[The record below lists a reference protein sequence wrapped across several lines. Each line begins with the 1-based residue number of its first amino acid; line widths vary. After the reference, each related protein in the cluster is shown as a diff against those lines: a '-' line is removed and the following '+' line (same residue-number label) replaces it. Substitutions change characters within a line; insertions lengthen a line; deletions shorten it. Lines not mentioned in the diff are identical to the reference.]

1 MTASADDRWEDEAP
15 VELTEV
21 ERQGKETGS
30 DKRSGKPKSV
40 LRRMFGMV
48 MILISLGFLG
58 LVTASAGV
66 LWVFWTYG
74 KGLPDYHQL
83 ATYEPPV
90 ATRIHAGNGALIA
103 EHAKEKR
110 VFVPVE
116 AMPPRLIQ
124 AFISAEDK
132 AFYSHFGVDPR
143 ALFRA
148 VVTNAMNYG
157 SGRRPIGASTITQQV
172 TKNFLLTNEVSI
184 DRKIK
189 EAILSLRMERAFTK
203 DQILALYLNEI
214 YLGFGSYGVA
224 AAALNYFD
232 KSLNQ
237 LTLEEM
243 AYLAALPKAPANYH
257 PLKRNRAA
265 VIRRNWVLRE
275 MQQNGF
281 INQTE
286 QKRAAAKPLTIV
298 AQSGADSANA
308 PYFAEEVR
316 REVVAKFGED
326 MLYKGGL
333 SVRTTLDP
341 ALQASARIALER
353 GLEALDRRQGWRG
366 PLASHDGE
374 GDIDTILA
382 KHQRKML
389 DNHFAALV
397 TEVTKSQAQIYVNG
411 GSGRIPFQ
419 LAFWAYP
426 PRREDGV
433 RPQPLRDLR
442 DALAVGDIVMV
453 QPPSETPDLIRNE
466 FEPQPGDYSL
476 SQRPLVEGAIV
487 AVDPHTGRLLAMSG
501 GYNYRDSEFNRAV
514 QAMRQPGSAFKP
526 FVYLAA
532 LDEGYN
538 PTTRIL
544 DAPLVVD
551 QGPGKPKWKPANYT
565 RRFYGPSIMRVG
577 IEKSRNLMTARLA
590 MNLGMDQVQ
599 DYARRFGLNDN
610 LPPLL
615 SMSLG
620 AGETTLLR
628 LTAAYGMLV
637 NGGKQITPS
646 LVDRVQD
653 RHGKTIYQHDQ
664 RSCDACRADGGWANQ
679 PIPELDDVRKQLTSP
694 ASAFQMVSMLEGVVE
709 RGTGRKIKALD
720 LVVAGK
726 TGTTNDNTNGWFIG
740 FTPDLAIGVFVGY
753 DTPRPLGKRETGST
767 VAVPIFGDFVA
778 RAQAGKPVIPF
789 RRPGGVTIIPVNAET
804 GERVLPTHEK
814 AILEVFKPGQRP
826 GGLLIDVPGSTAQQ
840 APQEEIATPGL
851 F

>member
-1 MTASADDRWEDEAP
+1 MTGTDRDNEFDEP
-15 VELTEV
+15 LELTDV
-21 ERQGKETGS
+21 QS
-30 DKRSGKPKSV
+30 KPRKKSFLARFVGAVTV
-40 LRRMFGMV
+40 LV
-48 MILISLGFLG
+48 SLLFLG
-58 LVTASAGV
+58 IVAATAAV

-74 KGLPDYHQL
+74 KDLPDYHQL
-83 ATYEPPV
+83 AKYEPPV

-103 EHAKEKR
+103 EHATEKR
-110 VFVPVE
+110 VFMPVE

-124 AFISAEDK
+124 AFLSAEDK

-157 SGRRPIGASTITQQV
+157 TGRRPIGASTITQQV

-189 EAILSLRMERAFTK
+189 EAILSFRMERAFTK

-214 YLGFGSYGVA
+214 YLGMGSYGVA

-232 KSLNQ
+232 KSLDQ

-257 PLKRNRAA
+257 PIRKTRAA
-265 VIRRNWVLRE
+265 TIRRDWVLGE

-281 INQTE
+281 ITGDE
-286 QKRAAAKPLTIV
+286 ARRARAMPLQI
-298 AQSGADSANA
+298 ARQSGFDSAEA

-316 REVVAKFGED
+316 REVVSRFGED
-326 MLYKGGL
+326 MLYAGGL

-341 ALQASARIALER
+341 ELQHAARMALQR

-366 PLASHDGE
+366 ALASHTGDG
-374 GDIDTILA
+374 DLDDILA
-382 KHQRKML
+382 KHEATML
-389 DNHFAALV
+389 EDHHAAYV
-397 TEVTKSQAQIYVNG
+397 TEVTKDQAQIYVNG
-411 GSGRIPFQ
+411 GRGRIPFQ

-426 PRREDGV
+426 PRGEDGV
-433 RPQPLRDLR
+433 RPQPLNDLR
-442 DALAVGDIVMV
+442 DALAIGDIIMV
-453 QPPSETPDLIRNE
+453 QPPEGTPDLIRDG
-466 FEPQPGDYSL
+466 FEPQPGDYAL
-476 SQRPLVEGAIV
+476 SQRPSVEGAIV
-487 AVDPHTGRLLAMSG
+487 ALDPHTGRLLAMSG
-501 GYNYRDSEFNRAV
+501 GYNYLDSEFNRAV
-514 QAMRQPGSAFKP
+514 QALRQPGSAFKP

-532 LDEGYN
+532 LDQGYN

-590 MNLGMDQVQ
+590 MNLGMAEIR
-599 DYARRFGLNDN
+599 DYARRFGLNEN

-637 NGGKQITPS
+637 NGGKKITPS
-646 LVDRVQD
+646 LIDRVQD
-653 RHGKTIYQHDQ
+653 RNGNTIYRHDG
-664 RSCDACRADGGWANQ
+664 RSCDACQSGAGMGEE
-679 PIPELDDVRKQLTSP
+679 IPDLGDTREQLTSP
-694 ASAFQMVSMLEGVVE
+694 ASAFQMVSMLEGVIK
-709 RGTGRKIKALD
+709 RGTGRRISKLN
-720 LVVAGK
+720 LTLAGK

-740 FTPDLAIGVFVGY
+740 FTPDLAVGVFVGY
-753 DTPRPLGKRETGST
+753 DTPRKLGKRETGST
-767 VAVPIFGDFVA
+767 VAVPIFGDFIA
-778 RAQAGKPVIPF
+778 AAQAGRPVIPF

-804 GERVLPTHEK
+804 GERVMPGDEK
-814 AILEVFKPGQRP
+814 ASYEVFKPGQRP
-826 GGLLIDVPGSTAQQ
+826 GGTLIDVPGSTAKS
-840 APQEEIATPGL
+840 APEEEIVIPGL

>member
-1 MTASADDRWEDEAP
+1 MTGTDRDDEFDKP
-15 VELTEV
+15 LELTDV
-21 ERQGKETGS
+21 QS
-30 DKRSGKPKSV
+30 KPRKKSFLARFIGAVTV
-40 LRRMFGMV
+40 LV
-48 MILISLGFLG
+48 SLLFLG
-58 LVTASAGV
+58 IVAATAAV

-74 KGLPDYHQL
+74 KDLPDYHQL
-83 ATYEPPV
+83 AKYEPPV

-103 EHAKEKR
+103 EHATEKR
-110 VFVPVE
+110 VFMPVE

-124 AFISAEDK
+124 AFLSAEDK

-148 VVTNAMNYG
+148 VVTNAMNYVT
-157 SGRRPIGASTITQQV
+157 GRRPIGASTITQQV

-189 EAILSLRMERAFTK
+189 EAILSFRMERAFTK

-214 YLGFGSYGVA
+214 YLGMGSYGVA

-232 KSLNQ
+232 KSLDQ

-257 PLKRNRAA
+257 PIRKTRAA
-265 VIRRNWVLRE
+265 TIRRNWVLGE

-281 INQTE
+281 ITGDE
-286 QKRAAAKPLTIV
+286 ARRARAMPLQI
-298 AQSGADSANA
+298 ARQSGFDSAEA

-316 REVVAKFGED
+316 REVVSRFGED
-326 MLYKGGL
+326 MLYAGGL

-341 ALQASARIALER
+341 ELQHAARMALQR

-366 PLASHDGE
+366 ALASHTGDG
-374 GDIDTILA
+374 DLDDILA
-382 KHQRKML
+382 KHEATML
-389 DNHFAALV
+389 EDHHAAYV
-397 TEVTKSQAQIYVNG
+397 TEVTKDQAQIYLNG
-411 GSGRIPFQ
+411 GRGRIPFQ

-426 PRREDGV
+426 PRGEDGV
-433 RPQPLRDLR
+433 RPQPLNDLR
-442 DALAVGDIVMV
+442 DALAIGDIIMV
-453 QPPSETPDLIRNE
+453 QPPEGTPDLIRDG
-466 FEPQPGDYSL
+466 FEPQPGDYAL
-476 SQRPLVEGAIV
+476 SQRPSVEGAIV
-487 AVDPHTGRLLAMSG
+487 ALDPHTGRLLAMSG
-501 GYNYRDSEFNRAV
+501 GYNYLDSEFNRAV
-514 QAMRQPGSAFKP
+514 QALRQPGSAFKP

-532 LDEGYN
+532 LDQGYN

-590 MNLGMDQVQ
+590 MNLGMDEIG
-599 DYARRFGLNDN
+599 DYARKFGLNEN

-637 NGGKQITPS
+637 NGGKKITPS
-646 LVDRVQD
+646 LIDRVQD
-653 RHGKTIYQHDQ
+653 RNGKTIYRHDG
-664 RSCDACRADGGWANQ
+664 RSCDACQSGAGMGEE
-679 PIPELDDVRKQLTSP
+679 IPDLGDTREQLTSP
-694 ASAFQMVSMLEGVVE
+694 ASAFQMVSMLEGVIK
-709 RGTGRKIKALD
+709 RGTGRRISKLN
-720 LVVAGK
+720 LTLAGK

-740 FTPDLAIGVFVGY
+740 FTPDLAVGVFVGY
-753 DTPRPLGKRETGST
+753 DTPRQLGKRETGST
-767 VAVPIFGDFVA
+767 VAVPIFGDFIA
-778 RAQAGKPVIPF
+778 AAQAGRPVIPF

-804 GERVLPTHEK
+804 GERVMPGDEK
-814 AILEVFKPGQRP
+814 AIYEVFKPGQRP
-826 GGLLIDVPGSTAQQ
+826 GGTLIDVPGSTAKS
-840 APQEEIATPGL
+840 APEEEIVIPGL

>member
-1 MTASADDRWEDEAP
+1 MTGTDRDDEFDEP
-15 VELTEV
+15 LELTDV
-21 ERQGKETGS
+21 QS
-30 DKRSGKPKSV
+30 KPRKKSFLARFVGAVTV
-40 LRRMFGMV
+40 LV
-48 MILISLGFLG
+48 SLLFLG
-58 LVTASAGV
+58 IVAATAAV

-74 KGLPDYHQL
+74 KDLPDYHQL
-83 ATYEPPV
+83 AKYEPPV

-103 EHAKEKR
+103 EHATEKR
-110 VFVPVE
+110 VFMPVE

-124 AFISAEDK
+124 AFLSAEDK

-157 SGRRPIGASTITQQV
+157 TGRRPIGASTITQQV

-189 EAILSLRMERAFTK
+189 EAILSFRMERAFTK

-214 YLGFGSYGVA
+214 YLGMGSYGVA

-232 KSLNQ
+232 KSLDQ

-257 PLKRNRAA
+257 PIRKTRAA
-265 VIRRNWVLRE
+265 TIRRDWVLGE

-281 INQTE
+281 ITGDE
-286 QKRAAAKPLTIV
+286 ARRARAMPLQI
-298 AQSGADSANA
+298 ARQSGFDSAEA

-316 REVVAKFGED
+316 REVVSRFGED
-326 MLYKGGL
+326 MLYAGGL

-341 ALQASARIALER
+341 ELQHAARMALQR

-366 PLASHDGE
+366 ALASHTGDG
-374 GDIDTILA
+374 DLDDILA
-382 KHQRKML
+382 KHEATML
-389 DNHFAALV
+389 EDHHAAYV
-397 TEVTKSQAQIYVNG
+397 TEVTKDQAQIYVNG
-411 GSGRIPFQ
+411 GRGRIPFQ

-426 PRREDGV
+426 PRGEDGV
-433 RPQPLRDLR
+433 RPQPLNDLR
-442 DALAVGDIVMV
+442 DALAIGDIIMV
-453 QPPSETPDLIRNE
+453 QPPEGTPDLIRDG
-466 FEPQPGDYSL
+466 FEPQPGDYAL
-476 SQRPLVEGAIV
+476 SQRPSVEGAIV
-487 AVDPHTGRLLAMSG
+487 ALDPHTGRLLAMSG
-501 GYNYRDSEFNRAV
+501 GYNYLDSEFNRAV
-514 QAMRQPGSAFKP
+514 QALRQPGSAFKP

-532 LDEGYN
+532 LDQGYN

-590 MNLGMDQVQ
+590 MNLGMDEIG
-599 DYARRFGLNDN
+599 DYARRFGLNEN

-637 NGGKQITPS
+637 NGGKKITPS
-646 LVDRVQD
+646 LIDRVQD
-653 RHGKTIYQHDQ
+653 RNGKTIYRHDG
-664 RSCDACRADGGWANQ
+664 RSCDACQSGAGIGEEIPDLGDTRA
-679 PIPELDDVRKQLTSP
+679 QLTSP
-694 ASAFQMVSMLEGVVE
+694 ASAFQMVSMLEGVIK
-709 RGTGRKIKALD
+709 RGTGRRISKLN
-720 LVVAGK
+720 LTLAGK

-740 FTPDLAIGVFVGY
+740 FTPDLAVGVFVGY
-753 DTPRPLGKRETGST
+753 DTPRQLGKRETGST
-767 VAVPIFGDFVA
+767 VAVPIFGDFIA
-778 RAQAGKPVIPF
+778 AAQAGRPVIPF

-804 GERVLPTHEK
+804 GERVMPGDEK
-814 AILEVFKPGQRP
+814 AIYEVFKPGQRP
-826 GGLLIDVPGSTAQQ
+826 GGTLIDVPGSTAKS
-840 APQEEIATPGL
+840 APEEEIVIPGL

>member
-1 MTASADDRWEDEAP
+1 MTGTDRNDEFDEP
-15 VELTEV
+15 LELTDV
-21 ERQGKETGS
+21 QS
-30 DKRSGKPKSV
+30 KPRKKPFLARFLGIITV
-40 LRRMFGMV
+40 LV
-48 MILISLGFLG
+48 SLLFLG
-58 LVTASAGV
+58 LVAATAAV

-74 KGLPDYHQL
+74 KDLPDYHQL
-83 ATYEPPV
+83 AKYEPPV

-103 EHAKEKR
+103 EHATEKR
-110 VFVPVE
+110 VFMPVE
-116 AMPPRLIQ
+116 AMPPLLIQ
-124 AFISAEDK
+124 AFLSAEDK

-189 EAILSLRMERAFTK
+189 EAILSFRMERAFTK

-214 YLGFGSYGVA
+214 YLGMGSYGVA

-232 KSLNQ
+232 KSLDQ

-257 PLKRNRAA
+257 PIRKTRAA
-265 VIRRNWVLRE
+265 TIRRDWVLGE

-281 INQTE
+281 ITGDE
-286 QKRAAAKPLTIV
+286 ARRARAMPLQI
-298 AQSGADSANA
+298 ARQSGFDSAEA

-316 REVVAKFGED
+316 RELKSRFGED
-326 MLYKGGL
+326 MLYAGGL

-341 ALQASARIALER
+341 ELQHAARMALQR

-366 PLASHDGE
+366 ALASHTGDG
-374 GDIDTILA
+374 DLDDILA
-382 KHQRKML
+382 KHEATML
-389 DNHFAALV
+389 EDHHAAYV
-397 TEVTKSQAQIYVNG
+397 TEVTKDQAQIYVNG
-411 GSGRIPFQ
+411 GRGRIPFQ

-426 PRREDGV
+426 PRGEDGV
-433 RPQPLRDLR
+433 RPQPLNDLR
-442 DALAVGDIVMV
+442 DALAIGDIIMV
-453 QPPSETPDLIRNE
+453 QPPEGTPDLIRDG
-466 FEPQPGDYSL
+466 FEPQPGDYAL
-476 SQRPLVEGAIV
+476 SQRPSVEGAIV
-487 AVDPHTGRLLAMSG
+487 ALDPHTGRLLAMSG
-501 GYNYRDSEFNRAV
+501 GYNYLDSEFNRAV
-514 QAMRQPGSAFKP
+514 QALRQPGSAFKP

-532 LDEGYN
+532 LDQGYN

-590 MNLGMDQVQ
+590 MNLGMDEIG
-599 DYARRFGLNDN
+599 DYARRFGLNEN

-637 NGGKQITPS
+637 NGGKKITPS
-646 LVDRVQD
+646 LIDRVQD
-653 RHGKTIYQHDQ
+653 RNGKTIYRHDG
-664 RSCDACRADGGWANQ
+664 RSCDACQSGAGMGKE
-679 PIPELDDVRKQLTSP
+679 IPDLGDTREQLTSP
-694 ASAFQMVSMLEGVVE
+694 ASAFQMVSMLEGVIK
-709 RGTGRKIKALD
+709 RGTGRRISKLN
-720 LVVAGK
+720 LTLAGK

-740 FTPDLAIGVFVGY
+740 FTPDLAVGVFVGY
-753 DTPRPLGKRETGST
+753 DTPRQLGKRETGST
-767 VAVPIFGDFVA
+767 VAVPIFGDFIA
-778 RAQAGKPVIPF
+778 AAQAGRPVIPF

-804 GERVLPTHEK
+804 GERVMPGDEK
-814 AILEVFKPGQRP
+814 AIYEVFKPGQRP
-826 GGLLIDVPGSTAQQ
+826 GGTLIDVPGSTAKS
-840 APQEEIATPGL
+840 APEEEIVIPGL

>member
-1 MTASADDRWEDEAP
+1 MTGTDRDDEFDEP
-15 VELTEV
+15 LELTDV
-21 ERQGKETGS
+21 QS
-30 DKRSGKPKSV
+30 KPRKKSFLARFVGAVTV
-40 LRRMFGMV
+40 LV
-48 MILISLGFLG
+48 SLLFLG
-58 LVTASAGV
+58 IVAATAAV

-74 KGLPDYHQL
+74 KDLPDYHQL
-83 ATYEPPV
+83 AKYEPPV

-103 EHAKEKR
+103 EHATEKR
-110 VFVPVE
+110 VFMPVE

-124 AFISAEDK
+124 AFLSAEDK

-157 SGRRPIGASTITQQV
+157 TGRRPIGASTITQQV

-189 EAILSLRMERAFTK
+189 EAILSFRMERAFTK

-214 YLGFGSYGVA
+214 YLGMGSYGVA

-232 KSLNQ
+232 KSLDQ

-257 PLKRNRAA
+257 PIRKTRAA
-265 VIRRNWVLRE
+265 TIRRDWVLGE

-281 INQTE
+281 ITGDE
-286 QKRAAAKPLTIV
+286 ARRARAMPLQI
-298 AQSGADSANA
+298 ARQSGFDSAEA

-316 REVVAKFGED
+316 REVVSRFGED
-326 MLYKGGL
+326 MLYAGGL

-341 ALQASARIALER
+341 ELQHVARMALQR

-366 PLASHDGE
+366 ALASHTGDG
-374 GDIDTILA
+374 DLDDILA
-382 KHQRKML
+382 KHQATML
-389 DNHFAALV
+389 EDHHAAYV
-397 TEVTKSQAQIYVNG
+397 TEVTKDQAQIYVNG
-411 GSGRIPFQ
+411 GRGRIPFQ

-426 PRREDGV
+426 PRGEDGV
-433 RPQPLRDLR
+433 RPQPLNDLR
-442 DALAVGDIVMV
+442 DALAIGDIIMV
-453 QPPSETPDLIRNE
+453 QPPEGTPDLIRDG
-466 FEPQPGDYSL
+466 FEPQPGDYAL
-476 SQRPLVEGAIV
+476 SQRPSVEGAIV
-487 AVDPHTGRLLAMSG
+487 ALDPHTGRLLAMSG
-501 GYNYRDSEFNRAV
+501 GYNYLDSEFNRAV
-514 QAMRQPGSAFKP
+514 QALRQPGSAFKP

-532 LDEGYN
+532 LDQGYN

-590 MNLGMDQVQ
+590 MNLGMDEIG
-599 DYARRFGLNDN
+599 DYARRFGLNEN

-637 NGGKQITPS
+637 NGGKKITPS
-646 LVDRVQD
+646 LIDRVQD
-653 RHGKTIYQHDQ
+653 RNGKTIYRHDG
-664 RSCDACRADGGWANQ
+664 RSCDACQSGAGMGEE
-679 PIPELDDVRKQLTSP
+679 IPDLGDTREQLTSP
-694 ASAFQMVSMLEGVVE
+694 ASAFQMVSMLEGVIK
-709 RGTGRKIKALD
+709 RGTGRRISKLN
-720 LVVAGK
+720 LTLAGK

-740 FTPDLAIGVFVGY
+740 FTPDLAVGVFVGY
-753 DTPRPLGKRETGST
+753 DTPRQLGKRETGST
-767 VAVPIFGDFVA
+767 VAVPIFGDFIA
-778 RAQAGKPVIPF
+778 AAQAGRPVIPF

-804 GERVLPTHEK
+804 GERVMPGDEK
-814 AILEVFKPGQRP
+814 AIYEVFKPGQRP
-826 GGLLIDVPGSTAQQ
+826 GGTLIDVPGSTAKS
-840 APQEEIATPGL
+840 APEEEIVIPGL

>member
-1 MTASADDRWEDEAP
+1 MTGTDRDDEFDEP
-15 VELTEV
+15 LELTDV
-21 ERQGKETGS
+21 QSKPR
-30 DKRSGKPKSV
+30 KRSFLARFVGAVTV
-40 LRRMFGMV
+40 LV
-48 MILISLGFLG
+48 SLLFLG
-58 LVTASAGV
+58 IVAATAAV

-74 KGLPDYHQL
+74 KDLPDYHQL
-83 ATYEPPV
+83 AKYEPPV

-103 EHAKEKR
+103 EHATEKR
-110 VFVPVE
+110 VFMPVE

-124 AFISAEDK
+124 AFLSAEDK

-157 SGRRPIGASTITQQV
+157 TGRRPIGASTITQQV

-189 EAILSLRMERAFTK
+189 EAILSFRMERAFTK

-214 YLGFGSYGVA
+214 YLGMGSYGVA

-232 KSLNQ
+232 KSLDQ

-257 PLKRNRAA
+257 PIRKTRAA
-265 VIRRNWVLRE
+265 TIRRDWVLGE

-281 INQTE
+281 ITGDE
-286 QKRAAAKPLTIV
+286 ARRARAMPLQI
-298 AQSGADSANA
+298 ARQSGFDSAEA

-316 REVVAKFGED
+316 REVVSRFGED
-326 MLYKGGL
+326 MLYAGGL

-341 ALQASARIALER
+341 ELQHAARMALQR

-366 PLASHDGE
+366 ALASHTGDG
-374 GDIDTILA
+374 DLDDILA
-382 KHQRKML
+382 KHEATML
-389 DNHFAALV
+389 EDHHAAYV
-397 TEVTKSQAQIYVNG
+397 TEVTKDQAQIYVNG
-411 GSGRIPFQ
+411 GRGRIPFQ

-426 PRREDGV
+426 PRGEDGV
-433 RPQPLRDLR
+433 RPQPLNDLR
-442 DALAVGDIVMV
+442 DALAIGDIIMV
-453 QPPSETPDLIRNE
+453 QPPEGTPDLIRDG
-466 FEPQPGDYSL
+466 FEPQPGDYAL
-476 SQRPLVEGAIV
+476 SQRPSVEGAIV
-487 AVDPHTGRLLAMSG
+487 ALDPHTGRLLAMSG
-501 GYNYRDSEFNRAV
+501 GYNYLDSEFNRAV
-514 QAMRQPGSAFKP
+514 QALRQPGSAFKP

-532 LDEGYN
+532 LDQGYN

-590 MNLGMDQVQ
+590 MNLGMDEIG
-599 DYARRFGLNDN
+599 DYARRFGLNEN

-637 NGGKQITPS
+637 NGGKKITPS
-646 LVDRVQD
+646 LIDRVQD
-653 RHGKTIYQHDQ
+653 RNGKTIYRHDG
-664 RSCDACRADGGWANQ
+664 RSCDACQSGAGMGEE
-679 PIPELDDVRKQLTSP
+679 IPDLGDTREQLTSP
-694 ASAFQMVSMLEGVVE
+694 ASAFQMVSMLEGVIK
-709 RGTGRKIKALD
+709 RGTGRRISKLN
-720 LVVAGK
+720 LTLAGK

-740 FTPDLAIGVFVGY
+740 FTPDLAVGVFVGY
-753 DTPRPLGKRETGST
+753 DTPRQLGKRETGST
-767 VAVPIFGDFVA
+767 VAVPIFGDFIA
-778 RAQAGKPVIPF
+778 AAQAGRPVIPF

-804 GERVLPTHEK
+804 GERVMPGDEK
-814 AILEVFKPGQRP
+814 AIYEVFKPGQRP
-826 GGLLIDVPGSTAQQ
+826 GGTLIDVPGSTAKS
-840 APQEEIATPGL
+840 APEEEIVIPGL

>member
-1 MTASADDRWEDEAP
+1 MTGTDRDDEFDEP
-15 VELTEV
+15 LELTDV
-21 ERQGKETGS
+21 QS
-30 DKRSGKPKSV
+30 KPRKKAFLARFVGAVTV
-40 LRRMFGMV
+40 LV
-48 MILISLGFLG
+48 SLLFLG
-58 LVTASAGV
+58 IVAATAAV

-74 KGLPDYHQL
+74 KDLPDYHQL
-83 ATYEPPV
+83 AKYEPPV

-103 EHAKEKR
+103 EHATEKR
-110 VFVPVE
+110 VFMPVE

-124 AFISAEDK
+124 AFLSAEDK

-157 SGRRPIGASTITQQV
+157 TGRRPIGASTITQQV

-189 EAILSLRMERAFTK
+189 EAILSFRMERAFTK

-214 YLGFGSYGVA
+214 YLGMGSYGVA

-232 KSLNQ
+232 KSLDQ

-257 PLKRNRAA
+257 PIRKTRAA
-265 VIRRNWVLRE
+265 TIRRDWVLGE

-281 INQTE
+281 ITGDE
-286 QKRAAAKPLTIV
+286 ARRARAMPLQI
-298 AQSGADSANA
+298 ARQSGFDSAEA

-316 REVVAKFGED
+316 REVVSRFGED
-326 MLYKGGL
+326 MLYAGGL

-341 ALQASARIALER
+341 ELQHAARMALQR

-366 PLASHDGE
+366 ALASHTGDG
-374 GDIDTILA
+374 DLDDILA
-382 KHQRKML
+382 KHEATML
-389 DNHFAALV
+389 EDHHAAYV
-397 TEVTKSQAQIYVNG
+397 TEVTKDQAQIYVNG
-411 GSGRIPFQ
+411 GRGRIPFQ

-426 PRREDGV
+426 PRGEDGV
-433 RPQPLRDLR
+433 RPQPLNDLR
-442 DALAVGDIVMV
+442 DALAIGDIIMV
-453 QPPSETPDLIRNE
+453 QPPEGTPDLIRDG
-466 FEPQPGDYSL
+466 FEPQPGDYAL
-476 SQRPLVEGAIV
+476 SQRPSVEGAIV
-487 AVDPHTGRLLAMSG
+487 ALDPHTGRLLAMSG
-501 GYNYRDSEFNRAV
+501 GYNYLDSEFNRAV
-514 QAMRQPGSAFKP
+514 QALRQPGSAFKP

-532 LDEGYN
+532 LDQGYN

-590 MNLGMDQVQ
+590 MNLGMDEIG
-599 DYARRFGLNDN
+599 DYARRFGLNEN

-637 NGGKQITPS
+637 NGGKKITPS
-646 LVDRVQD
+646 LIDRVQD
-653 RHGKTIYQHDQ
+653 RNGKTIYRHDG
-664 RSCDACRADGGWANQ
+664 RSCDACQSGAGMGEE
-679 PIPELDDVRKQLTSP
+679 IPDLGDTREQLTSP
-694 ASAFQMVSMLEGVVE
+694 ASAFQMVSMLEGVIK
-709 RGTGRKIKALD
+709 RGTGRRISKLN
-720 LVVAGK
+720 LTLAGK

-740 FTPDLAIGVFVGY
+740 FTPDLAVGVFVGY
-753 DTPRPLGKRETGST
+753 DTPRQLGKRETGST
-767 VAVPIFGDFVA
+767 VAVPIFGDFIA
-778 RAQAGKPVIPF
+778 AAQAGRPVIPF

-804 GERVLPTHEK
+804 GERVMPGDEK
-814 AILEVFKPGQRP
+814 AIYEVFKPGQRP
-826 GGLLIDVPGSTAQQ
+826 GGTLIDVPGSTAKS
-840 APQEEIATPGL
+840 APEEEIVIPGL

>member
-1 MTASADDRWEDEAP
+1 MTGTDRDDEFDEP
-15 VELTEV
+15 LELTDV
-21 ERQGKETGS
+21 QS
-30 DKRSGKPKSV
+30 KPRKKSFLARFVGAVTV
-40 LRRMFGMV
+40 LV
-48 MILISLGFLG
+48 SLLFMGI
-58 LVTASAGV
+58 VAATAAV

-74 KGLPDYHQL
+74 KDLPDYHQL
-83 ATYEPPV
+83 AKYEPPV

-103 EHAKEKR
+103 EHATEKR
-110 VFVPVE
+110 VFMPVE

-124 AFISAEDK
+124 AFLSAEDK

-157 SGRRPIGASTITQQV
+157 TGRRPIGASTITQQV

-189 EAILSLRMERAFTK
+189 EAILSFRMERAFTK

-214 YLGFGSYGVA
+214 YLGMGSYGVA

-232 KSLNQ
+232 KSLDQ

-257 PLKRNRAA
+257 PIRKTRAA
-265 VIRRNWVLRE
+265 TIRRDWVLGE

-281 INQTE
+281 ITGDE
-286 QKRAAAKPLTIV
+286 ARRARAMPLQIV
-298 AQSGADSANA
+298 RQSGFDSAEA

-316 REVVAKFGED
+316 REVVSRFGED
-326 MLYKGGL
+326 MLYAGGL

-341 ALQASARIALER
+341 ELQHAARMALQR

-366 PLASHDGE
+366 ALASHTGDG
-374 GDIDTILA
+374 DLDDILA
-382 KHQRKML
+382 KHEATML
-389 DNHFAALV
+389 EDHHAAYV
-397 TEVTKSQAQIYVNG
+397 TEVTKDQAQIYVNG
-411 GSGRIPFQ
+411 GRGRIPFQ

-426 PRREDGV
+426 PRGEDGV
-433 RPQPLRDLR
+433 RPQPLNDLR
-442 DALAVGDIVMV
+442 DALAIGDIIMV
-453 QPPSETPDLIRNE
+453 QPPEGTPDLIRDG
-466 FEPQPGDYSL
+466 FEPQPGDYAL
-476 SQRPLVEGAIV
+476 SQRPSVEGAIV
-487 AVDPHTGRLLAMSG
+487 ALDPHTGRLLAMSG
-501 GYNYRDSEFNRAV
+501 GYNYLDSEFNRAV
-514 QAMRQPGSAFKP
+514 QALRQPGSAFKP

-532 LDEGYN
+532 LDQGYN

-590 MNLGMDQVQ
+590 MNLGMDEIG
-599 DYARRFGLNDN
+599 DYARRFGLNEN

-637 NGGKQITPS
+637 NGGKKITPS
-646 LVDRVQD
+646 LIDRVQD
-653 RHGKTIYQHDQ
+653 RNGKTIYRHDG
-664 RSCDACRADGGWANQ
+664 RSCDACQSGAGMGEE
-679 PIPELDDVRKQLTSP
+679 IPDLGDTREQLTSP
-694 ASAFQMVSMLEGVVE
+694 ASAFQMVSMLEGVIK
-709 RGTGRKIKALD
+709 RGTGRRISKLN
-720 LVVAGK
+720 LTLAGK

-740 FTPDLAIGVFVGY
+740 FTPDLAVGVFVGY
-753 DTPRPLGKRETGST
+753 DTPRQLGKRETGST
-767 VAVPIFGDFVA
+767 VAVPIFGDFIA
-778 RAQAGKPVIPF
+778 AAQAGRPVIPF

-804 GERVLPTHEK
+804 GERVMPGDEK
-814 AILEVFKPGQRP
+814 AIYEVFKPGQRP
-826 GGLLIDVPGSTAQQ
+826 GGTLIDVPGSTAKS
-840 APQEEIATPGL
+840 APEEEIVIPGL

>member
-1 MTASADDRWEDEAP
+1 MTGTDRDDEFDEP
-15 VELTEV
+15 LELTDV
-21 ERQGKETGS
+21 QS
-30 DKRSGKPKSV
+30 KPRKKSFLARFIGAVTV
-40 LRRMFGMV
+40 LV
-48 MILISLGFLG
+48 SLLFLG
-58 LVTASAGV
+58 IVAATAAV

-74 KGLPDYHQL
+74 KDLPDYHQL
-83 ATYEPPV
+83 AKYEPPV

-103 EHAKEKR
+103 EHATEKR
-110 VFVPVE
+110 VFMPVE

-124 AFISAEDK
+124 AFLSAEDK

-157 SGRRPIGASTITQQV
+157 TGRRPIGASTITQQV

-189 EAILSLRMERAFTK
+189 EAILSFRMERAFTK

-214 YLGFGSYGVA
+214 YLGMGSYGVA

-232 KSLNQ
+232 KSLDQ

-257 PLKRNRAA
+257 PIRKTRAA
-265 VIRRNWVLRE
+265 TIRRDWVLGE

-281 INQTE
+281 ITGDE
-286 QKRAAAKPLTIV
+286 ARRARAMPLQI
-298 AQSGADSANA
+298 ARQSGFDSAEA

-316 REVVAKFGED
+316 REVVSRFGED
-326 MLYKGGL
+326 MLYAGGL

-341 ALQASARIALER
+341 ELQHAARMALQR

-366 PLASHDGE
+366 ALASHTGDGDLDE
-374 GDIDTILA
+374 ILA
-382 KHQRKML
+382 KHEATML
-389 DNHFAALV
+389 EDHHAAYV
-397 TEVTKSQAQIYVNG
+397 TEVTKDQAQIYVNG
-411 GSGRIPFQ
+411 RRGRIPFQ

-426 PRREDGV
+426 PRGEDGV
-433 RPQPLRDLR
+433 RPQPLNDLR
-442 DALAVGDIVMV
+442 DALAIGDIIMV
-453 QPPSETPDLIRNE
+453 QPPEGTPDLIRDG
-466 FEPQPGDYSL
+466 FEPQPGDYAL
-476 SQRPLVEGAIV
+476 SQRPSVEGAIV
-487 AVDPHTGRLLAMSG
+487 ALDPHTGRLLAMSG
-501 GYNYRDSEFNRAV
+501 GYNYLDSEFNRAV
-514 QAMRQPGSAFKP
+514 QALRQPGSAFKP

-532 LDEGYN
+532 LDQGYN

-590 MNLGMDQVQ
+590 MNLGMDEIG
-599 DYARRFGLNDN
+599 DYARRFGLNEN

-637 NGGKQITPS
+637 NGGKKITPS
-646 LVDRVQD
+646 LIDRVQD
-653 RHGKTIYQHDQ
+653 RNGKTIYRHDG
-664 RSCDACRADGGWANQ
+664 RSCDACQSGAGMGEE
-679 PIPELDDVRKQLTSP
+679 IPDLGDTREQLTSP
-694 ASAFQMVSMLEGVVE
+694 ASAFQMVSMLEGVIK
-709 RGTGRKIKALD
+709 RGTGRRISKLN
-720 LVVAGK
+720 LTLAGK

-740 FTPDLAIGVFVGY
+740 FTPDLAVGVFVGY
-753 DTPRPLGKRETGST
+753 DTPRQLGKRETGST
-767 VAVPIFGDFVA
+767 VAVPIFGDFIA
-778 RAQAGKPVIPF
+778 AAQAGRPVIPF

-804 GERVLPTHEK
+804 GERVMPGDEK
-814 AILEVFKPGQRP
+814 AIYEVFKPGQRP
-826 GGLLIDVPGSTAQQ
+826 GGTLIDVPGSTAKS
-840 APQEEIATPGL
+840 APEEEIVIPGL

>member
-1 MTASADDRWEDEAP
+1 MTGTDRDDEFDEP
-15 VELTEV
+15 LELTDV
-21 ERQGKETGS
+21 QL
-30 DKRSGKPKSV
+30 KPRKKSFLARFVGAVTV
-40 LRRMFGMV
+40 LV
-48 MILISLGFLG
+48 SLLFMGI
-58 LVTASAGV
+58 VAATAAV

-74 KGLPDYHQL
+74 KDLPDYHQL
-83 ATYEPPV
+83 AKYEPPV

-103 EHAKEKR
+103 EHATEKR
-110 VFVPVE
+110 VFMPVE

-124 AFISAEDK
+124 AFLSAEDK

-157 SGRRPIGASTITQQV
+157 TGRRPIGASTITQQV

-189 EAILSLRMERAFTK
+189 EAILSFRMERAFTK

-214 YLGFGSYGVA
+214 YLGMGSYGVA

-232 KSLNQ
+232 KSLDQ

-257 PLKRNRAA
+257 PIRKTRAA
-265 VIRRNWVLRE
+265 TIRRDWVLGE

-281 INQTE
+281 ITGDE
-286 QKRAAAKPLTIV
+286 ARRARAMPLQI
-298 AQSGADSANA
+298 ARQSGFDSAEA

-316 REVVAKFGED
+316 REVVSRFGED
-326 MLYKGGL
+326 MLYAGGL

-341 ALQASARIALER
+341 ELQHAARMALQR

-366 PLASHDGE
+366 ALASHTGDG
-374 GDIDTILA
+374 DLDDILA
-382 KHQRKML
+382 KHEATML
-389 DNHFAALV
+389 EDHHAAYV
-397 TEVTKSQAQIYVNG
+397 TEVTKDQAQIYVNG
-411 GSGRIPFQ
+411 GRGRIPFQ

-426 PRREDGV
+426 PRGEDGV
-433 RPQPLRDLR
+433 RPQPLNDLR
-442 DALAVGDIVMV
+442 DALAIGDIIMV
-453 QPPSETPDLIRNE
+453 QPPEGTPDLIRDG
-466 FEPQPGDYSL
+466 FEPQPGDYAL
-476 SQRPLVEGAIV
+476 SQRPSVEGAIV
-487 AVDPHTGRLLAMSG
+487 ALDPHTGRLLAMSG
-501 GYNYRDSEFNRAV
+501 GYNYLDSEFNRAV
-514 QAMRQPGSAFKP
+514 QALRQPGSAFKP

-532 LDEGYN
+532 LDQGYN

-590 MNLGMDQVQ
+590 MNLGMDKIG
-599 DYARRFGLNDN
+599 DYARRFGLNEN

-637 NGGKQITPS
+637 NGGKKITPS
-646 LVDRVQD
+646 LIDRVQD
-653 RHGKTIYQHDQ
+653 RNGKTIYRHDG
-664 RSCDACRADGGWANQ
+664 RSCDACQSGAGMGDE
-679 PIPELDDVRKQLTSP
+679 IPDLGDTREQLTSP
-694 ASAFQMVSMLEGVVE
+694 ASAFQMVSMLEGVIK
-709 RGTGRKIKALD
+709 RGTGRRISKLN
-720 LVVAGK
+720 LTLAGK

-740 FTPDLAIGVFVGY
+740 FTPDLAVGVFVGY
-753 DTPRPLGKRETGST
+753 DTPRQLGKRETGST
-767 VAVPIFGDFVA
+767 VAVPIFGDFIA
-778 RAQAGKPVIPF
+778 AAQAGRPVIPF

-804 GERVLPTHEK
+804 GERVMPGDEK
-814 AILEVFKPGQRP
+814 AIYEVFKPGQRP
-826 GGLLIDVPGSTAQQ
+826 GGTLIDVPGSTAKS
-840 APQEEIATPGL
+840 APEEEIVIPGL

>member
-1 MTASADDRWEDEAP
+1 MTGTDRDDEFDEP
-15 VELTEV
+15 LELTDV
-21 ERQGKETGS
+21 QS
-30 DKRSGKPKSV
+30 KPRKKSFLARFVGAVTV
-40 LRRMFGMV
+40 LV
-48 MILISLGFLG
+48 SLLFLG
-58 LVTASAGV
+58 IFAATAAV

-74 KGLPDYHQL
+74 KDLPDYHQL
-83 ATYEPPV
+83 AKYEPPV

-103 EHAKEKR
+103 EHATEKR
-110 VFVPVE
+110 VFMPVE

-124 AFISAEDK
+124 AFLSAEDK

-157 SGRRPIGASTITQQV
+157 TGRRPIGASTITQQV

-189 EAILSLRMERAFTK
+189 EAILSFRMERAFTK

-214 YLGFGSYGVA
+214 YLGMGSYGVA

-232 KSLNQ
+232 KSLDQ

-257 PLKRNRAA
+257 PIRKTRAA
-265 VIRRNWVLRE
+265 TIRRDWVLGE

-281 INQTE
+281 ITGDE
-286 QKRAAAKPLTIV
+286 ARRARAMPLQI
-298 AQSGADSANA
+298 ARQSGFDSAEA

-316 REVVAKFGED
+316 REVVSRFGED
-326 MLYKGGL
+326 MLYAGGL

-341 ALQASARIALER
+341 ELQHAARMALQR

-366 PLASHDGE
+366 ALASHTGDG
-374 GDIDTILA
+374 DLDDILA
-382 KHQRKML
+382 KHEATML
-389 DNHFAALV
+389 EDHHAAYV
-397 TEVTKSQAQIYVNG
+397 TEVTKDQAQIYVNG
-411 GSGRIPFQ
+411 GRGRIPFQ

-426 PRREDGV
+426 PRGEDGV
-433 RPQPLRDLR
+433 RPQPLNDLR
-442 DALAVGDIVMV
+442 DALAIGDIIMV
-453 QPPSETPDLIRNE
+453 QPPEGTPDLIRDG
-466 FEPQPGDYSL
+466 FEPQPGDYAL
-476 SQRPLVEGAIV
+476 SQRPSVEGAIV
-487 AVDPHTGRLLAMSG
+487 ALDPHTGRLLAMSG
-501 GYNYRDSEFNRAV
+501 GYNYLDSEFNRAV
-514 QAMRQPGSAFKP
+514 QALRQPGSAFKP

-532 LDEGYN
+532 LDQGYN

-590 MNLGMDQVQ
+590 MNLGMDEIG
-599 DYARRFGLNDN
+599 DYARRFGLNEN

-637 NGGKQITPS
+637 NGGKKITPS
-646 LVDRVQD
+646 LIDRVQD
-653 RHGKTIYQHDQ
+653 RNGKTIYRHDG
-664 RSCDACRADGGWANQ
+664 RSCDACQSGAGMGEE
-679 PIPELDDVRKQLTSP
+679 IPDLGDTREQLTSP
-694 ASAFQMVSMLEGVVE
+694 ASAFQMVSMLEGVIK
-709 RGTGRKIKALD
+709 RGTGRRISKLN
-720 LVVAGK
+720 LTLAGK

-740 FTPDLAIGVFVGY
+740 FTPDLAVGVFVGY
-753 DTPRPLGKRETGST
+753 DTPRQLGKRETGST
-767 VAVPIFGDFVA
+767 VAVPIFGDFIA
-778 RAQAGKPVIPF
+778 AAQAGRPVIPF

-804 GERVLPTHEK
+804 GERVMPGDEK
-814 AILEVFKPGQRP
+814 AIYEVFKPGQRP
-826 GGLLIDVPGSTAQQ
+826 GGTLIDVPGSTAKS
-840 APQEEIATPGL
+840 APEEEIVIPGL

>member
-1 MTASADDRWEDEAP
+1 MTGTDHDDEFDEP
-15 VELTEV
+15 LELTDV
-21 ERQGKETGS
+21 QSRPRK
-30 DKRSGKPKSV
+30 KSFLARFVGAVTV
-40 LRRMFGMV
+40 LV
-48 MILISLGFLG
+48 SLLFLG
-58 LVTASAGV
+58 IVAATAAV
-66 LWVFWTYG
+66 LWVLWTYG
-74 KGLPDYHQL
+74 KDLPDYHQL
-83 ATYEPPV
+83 AKYEPPV

-103 EHAKEKR
+103 EHATEKR
-110 VFVPVE
+110 VFMPVE

-124 AFISAEDK
+124 AFLSAEDK

-157 SGRRPIGASTITQQV
+157 TGRRPIGASTITQQV

-189 EAILSLRMERAFTK
+189 EAILSFRMERAFTK

-214 YLGFGSYGVA
+214 YLGMGSYGVA

-232 KSLNQ
+232 KSLDQ

-257 PLKRNRAA
+257 PIRKTRAA
-265 VIRRNWVLRE
+265 TIRRDWVLGE

-281 INQTE
+281 ITGDE
-286 QKRAAAKPLTIV
+286 ARRARAMPLQI
-298 AQSGADSANA
+298 ARQSGFDSAEA

-316 REVVAKFGED
+316 REVVSRFGED
-326 MLYKGGL
+326 MLYAGGL

-341 ALQASARIALER
+341 ELQHAARMALQR

-366 PLASHDGE
+366 ALASHTGDG
-374 GDIDTILA
+374 DLDDILA
-382 KHQRKML
+382 KYEATML
-389 DNHFAALV
+389 EDHHAAYV
-397 TEVTKSQAQIYVNG
+397 TGVTKDQAEIYVNG
-411 GSGRIPFQ
+411 GRGRIPFQ

-426 PRREDGV
+426 PRGEDGV
-433 RPQPLRDLR
+433 RPQPLNDLR
-442 DALAVGDIVMV
+442 DALAIGDIIMV
-453 QPPSETPDLIRNE
+453 QPPEGTPDLIRDG
-466 FEPQPGDYSL
+466 FEPQPGDYAL
-476 SQRPLVEGAIV
+476 SQRPSVEGAIV
-487 AVDPHTGRLLAMSG
+487 ALDPHTGRLLAMSG
-501 GYNYRDSEFNRAV
+501 GYNYLDSEFNRAV
-514 QAMRQPGSAFKP
+514 QALRQPGSAFKP

-532 LDEGYN
+532 LDQGYN

-590 MNLGMDQVQ
+590 MNLGMDEIG
-599 DYARRFGLNDN
+599 DYARRFGLNEN

-637 NGGKQITPS
+637 NGGKKITPS
-646 LVDRVQD
+646 LIDRVQD
-653 RHGKTIYQHDQ
+653 RNGKTIYRHDG
-664 RSCDACRADGGWANQ
+664 RSCDACQSGAGMGEE
-679 PIPELDDVRKQLTSP
+679 IPDLGDTREQLTSP
-694 ASAFQMVSMLEGVVE
+694 ASAFQMVSMLEGVIK
-709 RGTGRKIKALD
+709 RGTGRRISKLN
-720 LVVAGK
+720 LTLAGK

-740 FTPDLAIGVFVGY
+740 FTPDLAVGVFVGY
-753 DTPRPLGKRETGST
+753 DTPRQLGKRETGST
-767 VAVPIFGDFVA
+767 VAVPIFGDFIA
-778 RAQAGKPVIPF
+778 AAQAGRPVIPF

-804 GERVLPTHEK
+804 GERVMPGDEK
-814 AILEVFKPGQRP
+814 AIYEVFKPGQRP
-826 GGLLIDVPGSTAQQ
+826 GGTLIDVPGSSAKL
-840 APQEEIATPGL
+840 APEEEIVIPGL

>member
-1 MTASADDRWEDEAP
+1 MTGTDRDDEFDEP
-15 VELTEV
+15 LELTDV
-21 ERQGKETGS
+21 QS
-30 DKRSGKPKSV
+30 KPRKKSFLARFVGAVTV
-40 LRRMFGMV
+40 LV
-48 MILISLGFLG
+48 SLLFLG
-58 LVTASAGV
+58 IVAATAAV

-74 KGLPDYHQL
+74 KDLPDYHQL
-83 ATYEPPV
+83 AKYEPPV

-103 EHAKEKR
+103 EHATEKR
-110 VFVPVE
+110 VFMPVE

-124 AFISAEDK
+124 AFLSAEDK

-157 SGRRPIGASTITQQV
+157 TGRRPIGASTITQQV

-189 EAILSLRMERAFTK
+189 EAILSFRMERAFTK

-214 YLGFGSYGVA
+214 YLGMGSYGVA

-232 KSLNQ
+232 KSLDQ

-257 PLKRNRAA
+257 PIRKTRAA
-265 VIRRNWVLRE
+265 TIRRDWVLGE

-281 INQTE
+281 ITGDE
-286 QKRAAAKPLTIV
+286 ARRARAMPLQI
-298 AQSGADSANA
+298 ARQSGFDSAEA

-316 REVVAKFGED
+316 RAVVSRFGED
-326 MLYKGGL
+326 MLYAGGL

-341 ALQASARIALER
+341 ELQHAARMALQR

-366 PLASHDGE
+366 ALASHTGDG
-374 GDIDTILA
+374 DLDDILA
-382 KHQRKML
+382 KHEATML
-389 DNHFAALV
+389 EDHHAAYV
-397 TEVTKSQAQIYVNG
+397 TEVTKDQAQIYVNG
-411 GSGRIPFQ
+411 GRGRIPFQ

-426 PRREDGV
+426 PRGEDGV
-433 RPQPLRDLR
+433 RPQPLNDLR
-442 DALAVGDIVMV
+442 DALAIGDIIMV
-453 QPPSETPDLIRNE
+453 QPPEGTPDLIRDG
-466 FEPQPGDYSL
+466 FEPQPGDYAL
-476 SQRPLVEGAIV
+476 SQRPSVEGAIV
-487 AVDPHTGRLLAMSG
+487 ALDPHTGRLLAMSG
-501 GYNYRDSEFNRAV
+501 GYNYLDSEFNRAV
-514 QAMRQPGSAFKP
+514 QALRQPGSAFKP

-532 LDEGYN
+532 LDQGYN

-590 MNLGMDQVQ
+590 MNLGMDEIG
-599 DYARRFGLNDN
+599 DYARRFGLNEN

-637 NGGKQITPS
+637 NGGKKITPS
-646 LVDRVQD
+646 LIDRVQD
-653 RHGKTIYQHDQ
+653 RNGKTIYRHDG
-664 RSCDACRADGGWANQ
+664 RSCDACQSGAGMGEE
-679 PIPELDDVRKQLTSP
+679 IPDLGDTREQLTSP
-694 ASAFQMVSMLEGVVE
+694 ASAFQMVSMLEGVIK
-709 RGTGRKIKALD
+709 RGTGRRISKLN
-720 LVVAGK
+720 LTLAGK

-740 FTPDLAIGVFVGY
+740 FTPDLAVGVFVGY
-753 DTPRPLGKRETGST
+753 DTPRQLGKRETGST
-767 VAVPIFGDFVA
+767 VAVPIFGDFIA
-778 RAQAGKPVIPF
+778 AAQAGRPVIPF

-804 GERVLPTHEK
+804 GERVMPGDEK
-814 AILEVFKPGQRP
+814 AIYEVFKPGQRP
-826 GGLLIDVPGSTAQQ
+826 GGTLIDVPGSTAKS
-840 APQEEIATPGL
+840 APEEEIVIPGL

>member
-1 MTASADDRWEDEAP
+1 MTGTDRDDEFDEP
-15 VELTEV
+15 LELTDV
-21 ERQGKETGS
+21 QS
-30 DKRSGKPKSV
+30 KPRKKSFLARFVGAVTV
-40 LRRMFGMV
+40 LV
-48 MILISLGFLG
+48 SLLFLG
-58 LVTASAGV
+58 IVAATAAV

-74 KGLPDYHQL
+74 KDLPDYHQL
-83 ATYEPPV
+83 AKYEPPV

-103 EHAKEKR
+103 EHATEKR
-110 VFVPVE
+110 VFMPVE

-124 AFISAEDK
+124 AFLSAEDK

-157 SGRRPIGASTITQQV
+157 TGRRPIGASTITQQV

-189 EAILSLRMERAFTK
+189 EAILSFRMERAFTK

-214 YLGFGSYGVA
+214 YLGMGSYGVA

-232 KSLNQ
+232 KSLDQ

-257 PLKRNRAA
+257 PIRKTRAA
-265 VIRRNWVLRE
+265 TIRRDWVLGE

-281 INQTE
+281 ITGDE
-286 QKRAAAKPLTIV
+286 ARRARAMPLQI
-298 AQSGADSANA
+298 ARQSGFDSAEA

-316 REVVAKFGED
+316 REVVSRFGED
-326 MLYKGGL
+326 MLYAGGL

-341 ALQASARIALER
+341 ELQHAARMALQR

-366 PLASHDGE
+366 ALASHTGDG
-374 GDIDTILA
+374 DLDDILA
-382 KHQRKML
+382 KHEANML
-389 DNHFAALV
+389 EDHYAAYV
-397 TEVTKSQAQIYVNG
+397 TEVTKDQAQIYVNG
-411 GSGRIPFQ
+411 GRGRIPFQ

-426 PRREDGV
+426 PRGEDGV
-433 RPQPLRDLR
+433 RPQPLNDLR
-442 DALAVGDIVMV
+442 DALAIGDIIMV
-453 QPPSETPDLIRNE
+453 QPPEGTPDLIRDG
-466 FEPQPGDYSL
+466 FEPQPGDYAL
-476 SQRPLVEGAIV
+476 SQRPSVEGAIV
-487 AVDPHTGRLLAMSG
+487 ALDPHTGRLLAMSG
-501 GYNYRDSEFNRAV
+501 GYNYLDSEFNRAV
-514 QAMRQPGSAFKP
+514 QALRQPGSAFKP

-532 LDEGYN
+532 LDQGYN

-590 MNLGMDQVQ
+590 MNLGMDEIG
-599 DYARRFGLNDN
+599 DYARRFGLNEN

-637 NGGKQITPS
+637 NGGKKITPS
-646 LVDRVQD
+646 LIDRVQD
-653 RHGKTIYQHDQ
+653 RNGKTIYRHDG
-664 RSCDACRADGGWANQ
+664 RSCDGCQSGAGMGEE
-679 PIPELDDVRKQLTSP
+679 IPDLGDTREQLTSP
-694 ASAFQMVSMLEGVVE
+694 ASAFQMVSMLEGVIK
-709 RGTGRKIKALD
+709 RGTGRRISKLN
-720 LVVAGK
+720 LTLAGK

-740 FTPDLAIGVFVGY
+740 FTPDLAVGVFVGY
-753 DTPRPLGKRETGST
+753 DTPRQLGKRETGST
-767 VAVPIFGDFVA
+767 VAVPIFGDFIA
-778 RAQAGKPVIPF
+778 AAQAGRPVIPF

-804 GERVLPTHEK
+804 GERVMPGDEK
-814 AILEVFKPGQRP
+814 AIYEVFKPGQRP
-826 GGLLIDVPGSTAQQ
+826 GGTLIDVPGSTAKS
-840 APQEEIATPGL
+840 APEEEIVIPGL

>member
-1 MTASADDRWEDEAP
+1 MTGTDRDDEFDEP
-15 VELTEV
+15 LELTDV
-21 ERQGKETGS
+21 QS
-30 DKRSGKPKSV
+30 KPRKKSFLARFVGAVTV
-40 LRRMFGMV
+40 LV
-48 MILISLGFLG
+48 SLLFLG
-58 LVTASAGV
+58 IVAATAAV

-74 KGLPDYHQL
+74 KDLPDYHQL
-83 ATYEPPV
+83 AKYEPPV

-103 EHAKEKR
+103 EHATEKR
-110 VFVPVE
+110 VFMPVE

-124 AFISAEDK
+124 AFLSAEDK

-157 SGRRPIGASTITQQV
+157 TGRRPIGASTITQQV

-189 EAILSLRMERAFTK
+189 EAILSFRMERAFTK

-214 YLGFGSYGVA
+214 YLGMGSYGVA

-232 KSLNQ
+232 KSLDQ

-257 PLKRNRAA
+257 PIRKTRAA
-265 VIRRNWVLRE
+265 TIRRNWVLGE

-281 INQTE
+281 ITGDE
-286 QKRAAAKPLTIV
+286 ARRARAMPLQI
-298 AQSGADSANA
+298 ARQSGFDSAEA

-316 REVVAKFGED
+316 REVVSRFGED
-326 MLYKGGL
+326 MLYAGGL

-341 ALQASARIALER
+341 ELQHAARMALQR

-366 PLASHDGE
+366 ALASHTGDG
-374 GDIDTILA
+374 DLDDILA
-382 KHQRKML
+382 KHQATML
-389 DNHFAALV
+389 EDHHAAYV
-397 TEVTKSQAQIYVNG
+397 TEVTKDQAQIYVNG
-411 GSGRIPFQ
+411 GRGRIPFQ

-426 PRREDGV
+426 PRGEDGV
-433 RPQPLRDLR
+433 RPQPLNDLR
-442 DALAVGDIVMV
+442 DALAIGDIVMV
-453 QPPSETPDLIRNE
+453 QPPEGTPDLIRDG
-466 FEPQPGDYSL
+466 FEPQPGDYAL
-476 SQRPLVEGAIV
+476 SQRPSVEGAIV
-487 AVDPHTGRLLAMSG
+487 AIDPHTGRLLAMSG
-501 GYNYRDSEFNRAV
+501 GYNYLDSEFNRAV
-514 QAMRQPGSAFKP
+514 QAQRQPGSAFKP

-532 LDEGYN
+532 LDQGYN

-590 MNLGMDQVQ
+590 MNLGMDEIG
-599 DYARRFGLNDN
+599 DYARKFGLNEN

-637 NGGKQITPS
+637 NGGKKITPS
-646 LVDRVQD
+646 LIDRVQD
-653 RHGKTIYQHDQ
+653 RYGKTIYRHDG
-664 RSCDACRADGGWANQ
+664 RSCDACQTAAALGEE
-679 PIPELDDVRKQLTSP
+679 IPDLGDTREQLTSP

-709 RGTGRKIKALD
+709 RGTGRRIKKLN
-720 LVVAGK
+720 LTLAGK

-740 FTPDLAIGVFVGY
+740 FTPDLAVGVFVGY
-753 DTPRPLGKRETGST
+753 DTPRQLGKRETGST
-767 VAVPIFGDFVA
+767 VAVPIFGDFIA
-778 RAQAGKPVIPF
+778 AAQAGRPVIPF

-804 GERVLPTHEK
+804 GERVMPGDEK
-814 AILEVFKPGQRP
+814 AIYEVFKPGQRP
-826 GGLLIDVPGSTAQQ
+826 GGTLIDVPGSTATS
-840 APQEEIATPGL
+840 APEEEIVIPGL

>member
-1 MTASADDRWEDEAP
+1 MTGTDRDDEFDEP
-15 VELTEV
+15 LELTDV
-21 ERQGKETGS
+21 QS
-30 DKRSGKPKSV
+30 KPRKKSFLARFVGAVTV
-40 LRRMFGMV
+40 LV
-48 MILISLGFLG
+48 SLLFLG
-58 LVTASAGV
+58 IVAATAAV

-74 KGLPDYHQL
+74 KDLPDYHQL
-83 ATYEPPV
+83 AKYEPPV

-103 EHAKEKR
+103 EHATEKR
-110 VFVPVE
+110 VFMPVE

-124 AFISAEDK
+124 AFLSAEDK

-157 SGRRPIGASTITQQV
+157 TGRRPIGASTITQQV

-189 EAILSLRMERAFTK
+189 EAILSFRMERAFTK

-214 YLGFGSYGVA
+214 YLGMGSYGVA

-232 KSLNQ
+232 KSLDQ

-257 PLKRNRAA
+257 PIRKTRAA
-265 VIRRNWVLRE
+265 TIRRDWVLGE

-281 INQTE
+281 ITGDE
-286 QKRAAAKPLTIV
+286 ARRARAMPLQI
-298 AQSGADSANA
+298 AQQSGFDSAEA

-316 REVVAKFGED
+316 REVVSRFGED
-326 MLYKGGL
+326 MLYAGGL

-341 ALQASARIALER
+341 ELQHAARMALQR

-366 PLASHDGE
+366 ALASHTGDG
-374 GDIDTILA
+374 DLDDILA
-382 KHQRKML
+382 KHEATML
-389 DNHFAALV
+389 EDHHAAYV
-397 TEVTKSQAQIYVNG
+397 TEVTKDQAQIYVNG
-411 GSGRIPFQ
+411 GRGRIPFQ

-426 PRREDGV
+426 PRGEDGV
-433 RPQPLRDLR
+433 RPQPLNDLR
-442 DALAVGDIVMV
+442 DALAIGDIIMV
-453 QPPSETPDLIRNE
+453 QPPEGTPDLIRDG
-466 FEPQPGDYSL
+466 FEPQPGDYAL
-476 SQRPLVEGAIV
+476 SQRPSVEGAIV
-487 AVDPHTGRLLAMSG
+487 ALDPHTGRLLAMSG
-501 GYNYRDSEFNRAV
+501 GYNYLDSEFNRAV
-514 QAMRQPGSAFKP
+514 QALRQPGSAFKP

-532 LDEGYN
+532 LDQGYN

-590 MNLGMDQVQ
+590 MNLGMDEIG
-599 DYARRFGLNDN
+599 DYARKFGLNEN

-637 NGGKQITPS
+637 NGGKKITPS
-646 LVDRVQD
+646 LIDRVQD
-653 RHGKTIYQHDQ
+653 RNGKTIYRHDG
-664 RSCDACRADGGWANQ
+664 RSCDACQSGAGMGEE
-679 PIPELDDVRKQLTSP
+679 IPDLGDTREQLTSP
-694 ASAFQMVSMLEGVVE
+694 ASAFQMVSMLEGVIK
-709 RGTGRKIKALD
+709 RGTGRRISKLN
-720 LVVAGK
+720 LTLAGK

-740 FTPDLAIGVFVGY
+740 FTPDLAVGVFVGY
-753 DTPRPLGKRETGST
+753 DTPRQLGKRETGST
-767 VAVPIFGDFVA
+767 VAVPIFGDFIA
-778 RAQAGKPVIPF
+778 AAQAGRPVIPF

-804 GERVLPTHEK
+804 GERVMPGDEK
-814 AILEVFKPGQRP
+814 AIYEVFKPGQRP
-826 GGLLIDVPGSTAQQ
+826 GGTLIDVPGSTAKS
-840 APQEEIATPGL
+840 APEEEIVIPGL

>member
-1 MTASADDRWEDEAP
+1 MTGTDRDDEFDEP
-15 VELTEV
+15 LELTDV
-21 ERQGKETGS
+21 QS
-30 DKRSGKPKSV
+30 KPRKKSFLARFVGAVTV
-40 LRRMFGMV
+40 LV
-48 MILISLGFLG
+48 SLLFLG
-58 LVTASAGV
+58 IVAATAAV

-74 KGLPDYHQL
+74 KDLPDYHQL
-83 ATYEPPV
+83 AKYEPPV

-103 EHAKEKR
+103 EHATEKR
-110 VFVPVE
+110 VFMPVE

-124 AFISAEDK
+124 AFLSAEDK

-157 SGRRPIGASTITQQV
+157 TGRRPIGASTITQQV

-189 EAILSLRMERAFTK
+189 EAILSFRMERAFTK

-214 YLGFGSYGVA
+214 YLGMGSYGVA

-232 KSLNQ
+232 KSLDQ

-257 PLKRNRAA
+257 PIRKTRAA
-265 VIRRNWVLRE
+265 TIRRDWVLGE

-281 INQTE
+281 ITGDE
-286 QKRAAAKPLTIV
+286 ARRARAMPLQI
-298 AQSGADSANA
+298 ARQSGFDSAEA

-316 REVVAKFGED
+316 REVVSRFGED
-326 MLYKGGL
+326 MLYAGGL

-341 ALQASARIALER
+341 ELQHAARMALQR

-366 PLASHDGE
+366 ALASHTGDG
-374 GDIDTILA
+374 DLDDILA
-382 KHQRKML
+382 KHEATML
-389 DNHFAALV
+389 EDHHAAYV
-397 TEVTKSQAQIYVNG
+397 TEVTKDQAQIYVNG
-411 GSGRIPFQ
+411 GRGRIPFQ

-426 PRREDGV
+426 PRGEDGV
-433 RPQPLRDLR
+433 RPQPLNDLR
-442 DALAVGDIVMV
+442 DALAIGDIIMV
-453 QPPSETPDLIRNE
+453 QPPEGTPDLIRDG
-466 FEPQPGDYSL
+466 FEPQPGDYAL
-476 SQRPLVEGAIV
+476 SQRPSVEGAIV
-487 AVDPHTGRLLAMSG
+487 ALDPHTGRLLAMSG
-501 GYNYRDSEFNRAV
+501 GYNYLDSEFNRAV
-514 QAMRQPGSAFKP
+514 QALRQPGSAFKP

-532 LDEGYN
+532 LDQGYN

-590 MNLGMDQVQ
+590 MNLGMDEIG
-599 DYARRFGLNDN
+599 DYARRFGLNEN

-637 NGGKQITPS
+637 NGGKKITPS
-646 LVDRVQD
+646 LIDRVQD
-653 RHGKTIYQHDQ
+653 RHGKTIYRHDG
-664 RSCDACRADGGWANQ
+664 RSCDACQSSAGMGEE
-679 PIPELDDVRKQLTSP
+679 IPDLGDTREQLTSP
-694 ASAFQMVSMLEGVVE
+694 ASAFQMVSMLEGVIK
-709 RGTGRKIKALD
+709 RGTGRRISKLN
-720 LVVAGK
+720 LTLAGK

-740 FTPDLAIGVFVGY
+740 FTPDLAVGVFVGY
-753 DTPRPLGKRETGST
+753 DTPRQLGKRETGST
-767 VAVPIFGDFVA
+767 VAVPIFGDFIA
-778 RAQAGKPVIPF
+778 AAQAGRPVIPF

-804 GERVLPTHEK
+804 GERVMPGDEK
-814 AILEVFKPGQRP
+814 AIYEVFKPGQRP
-826 GGLLIDVPGSTAQQ
+826 GGTLIDVPGSTAKS
-840 APQEEIATPGL
+840 APEEEIVIPGL

>member
-1 MTASADDRWEDEAP
+1 MTGTDRDDEFDEP
-15 VELTEV
+15 LELTDV
-21 ERQGKETGS
+21 QSKPR
-30 DKRSGKPKSV
+30 KRSFLARFVGAVTV
-40 LRRMFGMV
+40 LV
-48 MILISLGFLG
+48 SLLFLG
-58 LVTASAGV
+58 IVAVTAAV
-66 LWVFWTYG
+66 LWVFWTFG
-74 KGLPDYHQL
+74 KDLPDYHQL
-83 ATYEPPV
+83 AKYEPPV

-103 EHAKEKR
+103 EHATEKR
-110 VFVPVE
+110 VFMPVE
-116 AMPPRLIQ
+116 AMPPLLIQ
-124 AFISAEDK
+124 AFLSAEDK

-157 SGRRPIGASTITQQV
+157 TGRRPIGASTITQQV

-189 EAILSLRMERAFTK
+189 EAILSFRMERAFTK

-214 YLGFGSYGVA
+214 YLGMGSYGVA

-232 KSLNQ
+232 KSLDQ

-257 PLKRNRAA
+257 PIRKTRAA
-265 VIRRNWVLRE
+265 TIRRDWVLGE

-281 INQTE
+281 ITGDE
-286 QKRAAAKPLTIV
+286 ARRARAMPLQIV
-298 AQSGADSANA
+298 RQSGFDSAEA

-316 REVVAKFGED
+316 REVVSRFGED
-326 MLYKGGL
+326 MLYAGGL

-341 ALQASARIALER
+341 ELQHAARMALQR

-366 PLASHDGE
+366 ALASHTGDG
-374 GDIDTILA
+374 DLDDILA
-382 KHQRKML
+382 KYQATML
-389 DNHFAALV
+389 EDHHAAYV
-397 TEVTKSQAQIYVNG
+397 TEVTKDQAQIYVNG
-411 GSGRIPFQ
+411 GRGRIPFQ

-426 PRREDGV
+426 PRGEDGV
-433 RPQPLRDLR
+433 RPQPLNDLR
-442 DALAVGDIVMV
+442 DALAIGDIIMV
-453 QPPSETPDLIRNE
+453 QPPEGTPDLIRDG
-466 FEPQPGDYSL
+466 FEPQPGDYAL
-476 SQRPLVEGAIV
+476 SQRPSVEGAIV
-487 AVDPHTGRLLAMSG
+487 ALDPHTGRLLAMSG
-501 GYNYRDSEFNRAV
+501 GYNYLDSEFNRAV
-514 QAMRQPGSAFKP
+514 QALRQPGSAFKP

-532 LDEGYN
+532 LDQGYN

-590 MNLGMDQVQ
+590 MNLGMDEIG
-599 DYARRFGLNDN
+599 DYARRFGLNEN

-637 NGGKQITPS
+637 NGGKKITPS
-646 LVDRVQD
+646 LIDRVQD
-653 RHGKTIYQHDQ
+653 RNGKTIYRHDG
-664 RSCDACRADGGWANQ
+664 RSCDACQSGAGMGEE
-679 PIPELDDVRKQLTSP
+679 IPDLGDTREQLTSP
-694 ASAFQMVSMLEGVVE
+694 ASAFQMVSMLEGVIK
-709 RGTGRKIKALD
+709 RGTGRRISKLN
-720 LVVAGK
+720 LTLAGK

-740 FTPDLAIGVFVGY
+740 FTPDLAVGVFVGY
-753 DTPRPLGKRETGST
+753 DTPRQLGKRETGST
-767 VAVPIFGDFVA
+767 VAVPIFGDFIA
-778 RAQAGKPVIPF
+778 AAQAGRPVIPF

-804 GERVLPTHEK
+804 GERVMPGDEK
-814 AILEVFKPGQRP
+814 AIYEVFKPGQRP
-826 GGLLIDVPGSTAQQ
+826 GGTLIDVPGSTAKS
-840 APQEEIATPGL
+840 APEEEIVIPGL

>member
-1 MTASADDRWEDEAP
+1 MTGTDRDDEFDEP
-15 VELTEV
+15 LELTDV
-21 ERQGKETGS
+21 QS
-30 DKRSGKPKSV
+30 KPRKKSFLARFVGAVTV
-40 LRRMFGMV
+40 LV
-48 MILISLGFLG
+48 SLLFLG
-58 LVTASAGV
+58 IVAATAAV

-74 KGLPDYHQL
+74 KDLPDYHQL
-83 ATYEPPV
+83 AKYEPPV

-103 EHAKEKR
+103 EHATEKR
-110 VFVPVE
+110 VFMPVE

-124 AFISAEDK
+124 AFLSAEDK

-157 SGRRPIGASTITQQV
+157 TGRRPIGASTITQQV

-189 EAILSLRMERAFTK
+189 EAILSFRMERAFTK

-214 YLGFGSYGVA
+214 YLGMGSYGVA

-232 KSLNQ
+232 KSLDQ

-257 PLKRNRAA
+257 PIRKTRAA
-265 VIRRNWVLRE
+265 TIRRDWVLGE

-281 INQTE
+281 ITGDE
-286 QKRAAAKPLTIV
+286 ARRARAMPLQI
-298 AQSGADSANA
+298 ARQSGFDSAEA

-316 REVVAKFGED
+316 REVVSRFGED
-326 MLYKGGL
+326 MLYAGGL

-341 ALQASARIALER
+341 ELQHAARMALQR

-366 PLASHDGE
+366 ALASHTGDG
-374 GDIDTILA
+374 DLDDILA
-382 KHQRKML
+382 KHEATML
-389 DNHFAALV
+389 EDHHAAY
-397 TEVTKSQAQIYVNG
+397 VTKVTKDQAQIYVNG
-411 GSGRIPFQ
+411 GRGRIPFQ

-426 PRREDGV
+426 PRGEDGV
-433 RPQPLRDLR
+433 RPQPLNDLR
-442 DALAVGDIVMV
+442 DALAIGDIIMV
-453 QPPSETPDLIRNE
+453 QPPEGTPDLIRDG
-466 FEPQPGDYSL
+466 FEPQPGDYAL
-476 SQRPLVEGAIV
+476 SQRPSVEGAIV
-487 AVDPHTGRLLAMSG
+487 ALDPHTGRLLAMSG
-501 GYNYRDSEFNRAV
+501 GYNYLDSEFNRAV
-514 QAMRQPGSAFKP
+514 QALRQPGSAFKP

-532 LDEGYN
+532 LDQGYN

-590 MNLGMDQVQ
+590 MNLGMDEIG
-599 DYARRFGLNDN
+599 DYARRFGLNEN

-637 NGGKQITPS
+637 NGGKKITPS
-646 LVDRVQD
+646 LIDRVQD
-653 RHGKTIYQHDQ
+653 RNGKTIYRHDG
-664 RSCDACRADGGWANQ
+664 RSCDACQSGAGMGEE
-679 PIPELDDVRKQLTSP
+679 IPDLGDTREQLTSP
-694 ASAFQMVSMLEGVVE
+694 ASAFQMVSMLEGVIK
-709 RGTGRKIKALD
+709 RGTGRRISKLN
-720 LVVAGK
+720 LTLAGK

-740 FTPDLAIGVFVGY
+740 FTPDLAVGVFVGY
-753 DTPRPLGKRETGST
+753 DTPRQLGKRETGST
-767 VAVPIFGDFVA
+767 VAVPIFGDFIA
-778 RAQAGKPVIPF
+778 AAQAGRPVIPF

-804 GERVLPTHEK
+804 GERVMPGDEK
-814 AILEVFKPGQRP
+814 AIYEVFKPGQRP
-826 GGLLIDVPGSTAQQ
+826 GGTLIDVPGSTAKS
-840 APQEEIATPGL
+840 APEEEIVIPGL